1 MTAPQSPI
9 APDSS
14 EVAAQLQPVLID
26 LVALALNGKQAHWH
40 VRGRQFNSV
49 HTQLDS
55 LVAEVRACTD
65 DIAERIV
72 ALGVA
77 VDGRAHTV
85 AALTSAFPD
94 GFLADDKVIRLIV
107 EQLDQTID
115 RARGTIGPLET
126 KDPVSQ
132 DLVLQL
138 LRTLEEHRWMFE
150 AQTNGTDGD
159 RQL

>member
-9 APDSS
+9 APDAS
-14 EVAAQLQPVLID
+14 EVATQLQPVLID

-40 VRGRQFNSV
+40 VRGRNFMPV
-49 HTQLDS
+49 HEQLDS
-55 LVAEVRACTD
+55 LVTDVRECAD

-72 ALGVA
+72 ALGIA

-85 AALTSAFPD
+85 SELTGAFPD
-94 GFLADDKVIRLIV
+94 GFLSDDKVVRLMV

-115 RARGTIGPLET
+115 RARATVGPLET

-132 DLVLQL
+132 DLTLQL
-138 LRTLEEHRWMFE
+138 LRTLEKHRWMFE
-150 AQTNGTDGD
+150 AQTNTH
-159 RQL
+159 